1 MEEKYKDKITYVLEL
16 LKSPELLLT
25 DKCREW
31 LKNKDNREL
40 YWDMRAAYDSL
51 SLQEKQIPNVKE
63 QWKRLQQSINSR
75 NSGQAV
81 NNNHQIPFSTVRYK
95 RYIVAALVCLAV
107 ATGLYF
113 YLKPSHP
120 IKYMQALSTPQN
132 IILNNNTGRKIIL
145 NLKDTVYHSDK
156 RGRIDYNTI
165 TTPRGKT
172 FTVTLSDGTKVLL
185 NAESSLRYPTSFYG
199 GKRVVELDGEA
210 FFTVAKDKTHPFV
223 VHTAQANTIVTGTK
237 FNFRAYKG
245 AVSHVTLVEGH
256 VAVDALNSKRF
267 VKLQP
272 GEDVSLYTNGQL
284 QVEQIDVER
293 YTAWTEG
300 FFYFEE
306 TPLFE
311 IMSELGRWYNV
322 NIYFSDEKI
331 MNYHF
336 NFWVNR
342 NQSLQKALDLLN
354 QLEKVDAVFKNNTI
368 YINQ

>member
-1 MEEKYKDKITYVLEL
+1 MEEKDKDKIAYVLEL

-25 DKCREW
+25 DECHEW
-31 LKNKDNREL
+31 LKNKDNKEL

-51 SLQEKQIPNVKE
+51 SLQEKQIPDVKE
-63 QWKRLQQSINSR
+63 QWKRLQQSIGNR
-75 NSGQAV
+75 NTTRTI
-81 NNNHQIPFSTVRYK
+81 NHRRTFSTVRYR

-113 YLKPSHP
+113 YLKPSRP

-132 IILNNNTGRKIIL
+132 IILNNNTGRNIIL

-156 RGRIDYNTI
+156 RGRINYNKI
-165 TTPRGKT
+165 STPRGKT

-185 NAESSLRYPTSFYG
+185 NAESSLRYPTSFQG
-199 GKRVVELDGEA
+199 DKRVVQLNGEA
-210 FFTVAKDKTHPFV
+210 FFTVAKDKKHPFV
-223 VHTAQANTIVTGTK
+223 VQTAQANTIVTGTK
-237 FNFRAYKG
+237 FNFRAYGG

-256 VAVDALNSKRF
+256 VSVNALNSKRT

-293 YTAWTEG
+293 YVAWTEG

-306 TPLFE
+306 TPLSE

-331 MNYHF
+331 MDYHF

-354 QLEKVDAVFKNNTI
+354 QLQKVDAVFKNNTI
-368 YINQ
+368 YIN